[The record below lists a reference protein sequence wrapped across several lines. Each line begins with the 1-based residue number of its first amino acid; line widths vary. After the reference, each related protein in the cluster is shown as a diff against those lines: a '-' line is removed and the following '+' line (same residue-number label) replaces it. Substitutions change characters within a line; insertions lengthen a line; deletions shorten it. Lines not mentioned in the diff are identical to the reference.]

1 MTEYTK
7 FLGVIID
14 QNLYFHKHIQYIK
27 GKIARGIGILYKCK
41 VFFSQSTLL
50 SMYNAFIY
58 PYYNYCIA
66 VWGNTFD
73 CHLKPLVILQK
84 RAIRL
89 IVGARK
95 YEHSDP
101 IFDSLKILKLKE
113 IYIYS
118 VQLFL
123 FKFHYN
129 NLPQFFDDL
138 YQCNNITHSHNTRQQ
153 EMFRTPILRSFPA
166 SRTIRASGVHI
177 YNYFVNVLDLN
188 CSFLT
193 FKYRLKQH
201 ILNNSEIVEH
211 TMK

>member
-1 MTEYTK
+1 
-7 FLGVIID
+7 
-14 QNLYFHKHIQYIK
+14 
-27 GKIARGIGILYKCK
+27 
-41 VFFSQSTLL
+41 
-50 SMYNAFIY
+50 MYNAFIY

-66 VWGNTFD
+66 VWGNTLD
-73 CHLKPLVILQK
+73 CHLNPLVVLQK
-84 RAIRL
+84 RAVRL
-89 IVGARK
+89 VVGARK

-101 IFDSLKILKLKE
+101 IFESLKVLKLKE
-113 IYIYS
+113 IYIYA

-129 NLPQFFDDL
+129 NLPEFFDDF

-153 EMFRTPILRSFPA
+153 EMFRTPLLKFFPA

-177 YNYFVNVLDLN
+177 YNYFITVLDFD

-201 ILNNSEIVEH
+201 ILNNHAIVEH